1 MKNEKGITLI
11 SLVIAI
17 IVIII
22 LASISIYSATSTLRY
37 AKYNKAKSE
46 IEIIQ
51 AQVNKWNQELNDTN
65 ITQARFEEIK
75 NYGEKIGNVDSDTSK
90 AIIQTFGDS
99 GINDEN
105 LRENYRFFSE
115 QYLKDN
121 LGLDASFD
129 YIISVID
136 RDTILVG
143 GVYYNGKGYF
153 TLKDFGILNIENN
166 IPSSITFDLEQGE
179 NNEIVI
185 SNVELHLKN
194 SMQNDNSGDI
204 SKFIVE
210 YTKSGEN
217 NWTDITK
224 DGVKFEDGEENNKTT
239 KYRISALKYGS
250 YSIRISTID
259 KGMISIE
266 KNIEIGFKGN
276 SPKLSDGMIPIKYN
290 GENWVICKETDSDWF
305 NYYNKQWA
313 NVMLSDGK
321 YKTAN
326 QNEYKTDGT
335 TVVDEK
341 DLGSMFVWIPR
352 FAYSINEFRVAKDG
366 EGTTQNITDVS
377 YLIDNTNK
385 DQNGKDYEKDY
396 NIDSVTEGSKTPS
409 IVHPAFTFDGKE
421 LTGIWVAKF
430 EASMKEENKNTEEN
444 NNVTTKTVKILPNAD
459 SWRYIT
465 IGNSFFN
472 CINMKNNSIYGL
484 SSNADTHLMK
494 NIEWGAVAYLS
505 ASQYGVIPTIN
516 NNSEDYTENGSPK
529 VHAYTGGNNYIANI
543 SQSTTG
549 NETGIYDL
557 NGGAWERVAAYWD
570 NGNGNLSGQG
580 TSEVFPSNKLNTDYE
595 KYWDKYEVSEN
606 EIMQMNDGLWE
617 KDASA
622 NGIRKTITDEKYNM
636 MKNTKGDAMYETIN
650 TYSYYGK
657 NLSNNYTWLL
667 TETDTSS
674 NHGRSYYNSDLVLFG
689 NCNFTF
695 FYRGGGWNEGV
706 MAGIFDCGGDH
717 RKLQYC
723 YIWISSNFG
732 CEIGKGENGHSISF

>member
-75 NYGEKIGNVDSDTSK
+75 NYGEKIENVDSDTSK

-115 QYLKDN
+115 QYLKDT

-224 DGVKFEDGEENNKTT
+224 DVVKFEDGEEGNKTT
-239 KYRISALKYGS
+239 KFRFSVKKFGEYEVRVRTTDKKFGDIKDITLEARPGIQVGDYIEYTSPTASVIFTEAETG
-250 YSIRISTID
+250 YS
-259 KGMISIE
+259 GMQDPLE
-266 KNIEIGFKGN
+266 R
-276 SPKLSDGMIPIKYN
+276 
-290 GENWVICKETDSDWF
+290 
-305 NYYNKQWA
+305 
-313 NVMLSDGK
+313 
-321 YKTAN
+321 KT
-326 QNEYKTDGT
+326 
-335 TVVDEK
+335 
-341 DLGSMFVWIPR
+341 L
-352 FAYSINEFRVAKDG
+352 FRVMDIDEDG
-366 EGTTQNITDVS
+366 NIT
-377 YLIDNTNK
+377 LI
-385 DQNGKDYEKDY
+385 
-396 NIDSVTEGSKTPS
+396 
-409 IVHPAFTFDGKE
+409 
-421 LTGIWVAKF
+421 
-430 EASMKEENKNTEEN
+430 
-444 NNVTTKTVKILPNAD
+444 
-459 SWRYIT
+459 
-465 IGNSFFN
+465 
-472 CINMKNNSIYGL
+472 
-484 SSNADTHLMK
+484 
-494 NIEWGAVAYLS
+494 GAMTS
-505 ASQYGVIPTIN
+505 DDPTIYFSGAKGYN
-516 NNSEDYTENGSPK
+516 NAVYTLNEKCSELYKDTSKGITARSIK
-529 VHAYTGGNNYIANI
+529 VEDITDKFND
-543 SQSTTG
+543 T
-549 NETGIYDL
+549 
-557 NGGAWERVAAYWD
+557 
-570 NGNGNLSGQG
+570 GNGNLTTYIDTQLSSLSTGTYITNVDTENKTVTYQTRTYYPDIFQYEAGGLLGTTATTGVLGQSDSYSGYGGLTTNGAAVTSSTKPATLTVPYTYYSTTHAAGDFEDSAKAAAYQNMFFG
-580 TSEVFPSNKLNTDYE
+580 T
-595 KYWDKYEVSEN
+595 
-606 EIMQMNDGLWE
+606 
-617 KDASA
+617 
-622 NGIRKTITDEKYNM
+622 
-636 MKNTKGDAMYETIN
+636 N
-650 TYSYYGK
+650 TYY
-657 NLSNNYTWLL
+657 WLASRCIL
-667 TETDTSS
+667 
-674 NHGRSYYNSDLVLFG
+674 
-689 NCNFTF
+689 C
-695 FYRGGGWNEGV
+695 
-706 MAGIFDCGGDH
+706 
-717 RKLQYC
+717 
-723 YIWISSNFG
+723 SSNFASFYLRFVDNSRL
-732 CEIGKGENGHSISF
+732 NGLNLYDSAGGTYSISSYRVCPVVYLPSSVEVTVSTDDSTYHQSKPHEVK